1 MEVKQMY
8 KIKLMSPKSPKQVSS
23 KALRDL
29 ALSNE
34 NQWAGLI
41 EQLVDHRIQKGL
53 TQQDVADLLGVT
65 QPAVAQLELI
75 TSNPTINRIS
85 LYALALGVELKLGV
99 KG

>member
-1 MEVKQMY
+1 MTY
-8 KIKLMSPKSPKQVSS
+8 KIELMTQKTLKTKSTISS
-23 KALRDL
+23 KQL

-34 NQWAGLI
+34 NEWANLI
-41 EQLVDHRIQKGL
+41 EKLVDIRVSKGL

-75 TSNPTINRIS
+75 TSNPTINRIK

>member
-1 MEVKQMY
+1 MTY
-8 KIKLMSPKSPKQVSS
+8 KIELMTQKTSRMSS
-23 KALRDL
+23 KQI

-34 NQWAGLI
+34 NQWANLI
-41 EQLVDHRIQKGL
+41 EQLVDIRIQKGL

-75 TSNPTINRIS
+75 TSNPTINRIK

-99 KG
+99 KR

>member
-1 MEVKQMY
+1 MTY
-8 KIKLMSPKSPKQVSS
+8 KIELMTQKTQKTKSTISS
-23 KALRDL
+23 KQL

-34 NQWAGLI
+34 NEWANLI
-41 EQLVDHRIQKGL
+41 EKLVDIRVSKGL

-75 TSNPTINRIS
+75 TSNPTINRIK